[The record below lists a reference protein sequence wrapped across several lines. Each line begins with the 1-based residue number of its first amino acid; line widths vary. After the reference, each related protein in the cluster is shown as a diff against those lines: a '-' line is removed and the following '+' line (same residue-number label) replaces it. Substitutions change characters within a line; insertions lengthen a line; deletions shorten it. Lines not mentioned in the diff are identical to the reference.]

1 MARILV
7 VDDDEQIQEMMRDML
22 QREGHEVS
30 IAGNGRE
37 AMTAFD
43 TGPIDLVI
51 MDLIMPEQEGL
62 ETISALRKQ
71 NREIGIIAISG
82 GGRVT
87 PGDYLEAAR
96 IIGADRTFAKPF
108 ARRDILAAVSE
119 LV

>member
-1 MARILV
+1 VARILV
-7 VDDDEQIQEMMRDML
+7 VDDDEQIQELMRDML

-30 IAGNGRE
+30 IAANGRE

-43 TGPIDLVI
+43 TEPVDLII

-96 IIGADRTFAKPF
+96 IIGANRTFAKPF

>member
-7 VDDDEQIQEMMRDML
+7 IDDEELVRFSITDILAEA
-22 QREGHEVS
+22 GHEVFE
-30 IAGNGRE
+30 AENGRE
-37 AMTAFD
+37 GISVLREQPVDIVIT
-43 TGPIDLVI
+43 DL
-51 MDLIMPEQEGL
+51 LMPEQEGL

-96 IIGADRTFAKPF
+96 IIGANRTFAKPF